1 MFNRITL
8 FTPTY
13 SFYNFEYLK
22 SFNFARK
29 EKIMIV
35 ENNKTCAVIGA
46 GVAGLAAATRMRNK
60 GYLVTVFEAN
70 AFPGGKCSS
79 ETKDGYRFDMGPSV
93 FTMPQYVDELFILSG
108 KNPRDHFNYIPLDP
122 VYKYF
127 FADGSFLNAYHG
139 KEKFAGQLAA
149 KTKDKKEDIIRYL
162 DKTETI
168 FTLTEEVFLQNSLH
182 RLKNFFT
189 WPVAKGIL
197 NFGKI
202 GAFDTMNDANQKAFK
217 DNRLVKIFNRYATY
231 NGSSPHLSPATLNVI
246 AHVEIVKGAFYP
258 EGGMVSIT
266 ASLTQLAKDIGVQF
280 NFSTPV
286 REILIADKKI
296 TGVRTDGGTQFFD
309 IVISNMDVYNSYK
322 KLMPNIKRPIKIL
335 DQPKSSS
342 GIIFYWGIKKEFKE
356 LGLHNILF
364 SENYEEEFN
373 TIFAKKAIYHD
384 PTIYL
389 NITSKHTPTDAPPE
403 CENWFSFIN
412 VPNNSGQNWDMFIT
426 EAREHMILKINR
438 MLKTDIRPLIESE
451 MVFDPRV
458 IESITSSAFGA
469 IYGNR
474 SNNKFAD
481 FLRHA
486 NFSKDIKNLYFC
498 GGSVHPG
505 PSIPLCL
512 LSAKITTDL
521 IK

>member
-1 MFNRITL
+1 M
-8 FTPTY
+8 PQG
-13 SFYNFEYLK
+13 
-22 SFNFARK
+22 
-29 EKIMIV
+29 KIMMK
-35 ENNKTCAVIGA
+35 ENNNRCAIIGA
-46 GVAGLAAATRMRNK
+46 GVSGLAAAIRMRNK
-60 GYLVTVFEAN
+60 GYTVTVFEAN
-70 AFPGGKCSS
+70 SFPGGKCST

-93 FTMPQYVDELFILSG
+93 FTMPLYVDELFKLCG
-108 KNPRDHFNYIPLDP
+108 KNPRDHFNYTPLDP

-127 FADGSFLNAYHG
+127 FEDGSTLDAWHG
-139 KEKFAGQLAA
+139 KEKFAEQLAA
-149 KTKDKKEDIIRYL
+149 KTRDKKEDIIRYL
-162 DKTETI
+162 DKIEVI
-168 FTLTEEVFLQNSLH
+168 YNLTDEVFLKNSLH

-202 GAFDTMNDANQKAFK
+202 GAFDTMNGVNQKSFK
-217 DNRLVKIFNRYATY
+217 DSRLVKIFNRYATY
-231 NGSSPHLSPATLNVI
+231 NGSSPYLSPATLNVI

-258 EGGMVSIT
+258 EGGMFSIT
-266 ASLTQLAKDIGVQF
+266 SSLLQLAKDIGVQF
-280 NFSTPV
+280 NFSRPV
-286 REILIADKKI
+286 TEILIEDKKAVGI
-296 TGVRTDGGTQFFD
+296 KTGRGAETFD
-309 IVISNMDVYNSYK
+309 VIISNMDVYNSYK
-322 KLMPNIKRPIKIL
+322 KLMPGVKRPSRTL

-364 SENYEEEFN
+364 SENYEEEFEYIFGKK
-373 TIFAKKAIYHD
+373 TICHD

-389 NITSKHTPTDAPPE
+389 NITSKHTPADAPAG

-412 VPNNSGQNWDMFIT
+412 VPNNTGQDWDMFIT
-426 EAREHMILKINR
+426 EARENMIQKINR
-438 MLKTDIRPLIESE
+438 VLKTDIRPLIESE

-458 IESITSSAFGA
+458 IETRTSSAFGA
-469 IYGNR
+469 IYGNS
-474 SNNKFAD
+474 SNNKFAA

-512 LSAKITTDL
+512 LSAKITTDI

>member
-1 MFNRITL
+1 MITE
-8 FTPTY
+8 
-13 SFYNFEYLK
+13 S
-22 SFNFARK
+22 
-29 EKIMIV
+29 
-35 ENNKTCAVIGA
+35 NKKCAVIGT
-46 GVAGLAAATRMRNK
+46 GVSGLAAAIRMRNK
-60 GYLVTVFEAN
+60 GYKVTVFEAN
-70 AFPGGKCSS
+70 SFPGGKCSS
-79 ETKDGYRFDMGPSV
+79 ESKDGYRFDMGPSV
-93 FTMPQYVDELFILSG
+93 FTMPQYVDELFKLCS
-108 KNPRDHFNYIPLDP
+108 KNPRDYFNYIPLDP

-127 FADGSFLNAYHG
+127 FEDGSSLDAYHG
-139 KEKFAGQLAA
+139 KERFAEQLAT
-149 KTKDKKEDIIRYL
+149 KTKDSKENIIKYL
-162 DKTETI
+162 DKTETV
-168 FTLTEEVFLQNSLH
+168 FNLTDKVFLQNSLH

-202 GAFDTMNDANQKAFK
+202 GAFNTMNGTNKKAFK
-217 DNRLVKIFNRYATY
+217 DSRLVQIFNRYATY
-231 NGSSPHLSPATLNVI
+231 NGSSPYLSPATLNVI

-258 EGGMVSIT
+258 EGGMVNIT
-266 ASLTQLAKDIGVQF
+266 NSLVQLAKDIGVAF
-280 NFSTPV
+280 KFSTPV
-286 REILIADKKI
+286 KEILIENKNVI
-296 TGVRTDGGTQFFD
+296 GIRTDNETAAFD

-322 KLMPNIKRPIKIL
+322 KLMPNVKRPAKTL

-364 SENYEEEFN
+364 SDNYEEEFD
-373 TIFAKKAIYHD
+373 TIFSKKLIYHD

-389 NITSKHTPTDAPPE
+389 NITSKHTPSDAPHQ

-412 VPNNSGQNWDMFIT
+412 VPNNQGQNWDMFIT
-426 EAREHMILKINR
+426 EARENMILKINR

-458 IESITSSAFGA
+458 IESRTSSAFGA
-469 IYGNR
+469 IYGNS
-474 SNNKFAD
+474 SNNKFAA

-486 NFSKDIKNLYFC
+486 NFSKNIKNLYFC

-521 IK
+521 IR

>member
-1 MFNRITL
+1 
-8 FTPTY
+8 
-13 SFYNFEYLK
+13 
-22 SFNFARK
+22 
-29 EKIMIV
+29 MIKD
-35 ENNKTCAVIGA
+35 NNQSCAVIGA
-46 GVAGLAAATRMRNK
+46 GVSGLAAAIRMRNK
-60 GYLVTVFEAN
+60 GYRVTVFEAN
-70 AFPGGKCSS
+70 SFPGGKCST

-93 FTMPQYVDELFILSG
+93 FTMPHYVDELFKLSG
-108 KNPRDHFNYIPLDP
+108 KNPREHFNYIHLDP

-127 FADGSFLNAYHG
+127 FEDGTALDAYHG
-139 KEKFAGQLAA
+139 KEKFAEQLSA
-149 KTKDKKEDIIRYL
+149 KTKDKKEDIISYL
-162 DKTETI
+162 NRTETI
-168 FTLTEEVFLQNSLH
+168 YNLTDEVFLKNSLH

-189 WPVAKGIL
+189 WPVARGIL

-202 GAFDTMNDANQKAFK
+202 GAFDTMAGANQRSFR
-217 DNRLVKIFNRYATY
+217 DPRLVKVFNRYATY
-231 NGSSPHLSPATLNVI
+231 NGSSPYLSPATLNVI

-258 EGGMVSIT
+258 EGGMYSIT
-266 ASLTQLAKDIGVQF
+266 GSMVQLAKDIGVQF
-280 NFSTPV
+280 KFSTPA
-286 REILIADKKI
+286 REILIENKKA
-296 TGVRTDGGTQFFD
+296 TGIRTDGGTENFD

-322 KLMPNIKRPIKIL
+322 KLMPQVKRPAKTL

-364 SENYEEEFN
+364 SEDYEAEFN

-389 NITSKHTPTDAPPE
+389 NITSKHTPTDAPPG

-412 VPNNSGQNWDMFIT
+412 VPNNSGQDWDMFIT
-426 EAREHMILKINR
+426 EARENMILKINR
-438 MLKTDIRPLIESE
+438 VLKTDIRPLIESE

-458 IESITSSAFGA
+458 IENRTSSAFGA
-469 IYGNR
+469 IYGNS
-474 SNNKFAD
+474 SNNKFAA

-512 LSAKITTDL
+512 LSAKITTEL
-521 IK
+521 IS

>member
-1 MFNRITL
+1 MIT
-8 FTPTY
+8 
-13 SFYNFEYLK
+13 
-22 SFNFARK
+22 
-29 EKIMIV
+29 
-35 ENNKTCAVIGA
+35 ENSKKCAVIGA
-46 GVAGLAAATRMRNK
+46 GISGLGAAIRMRNK
-60 GYLVTVFEAN
+60 GYKVTVFEAN

-127 FADGSFLNAYHG
+127 FEDGSSLDAYHG
-139 KEKFAGQLAA
+139 KEKFAEQLAA
-149 KTKDKKEDIIRYL
+149 KTKDTKEDIIKYL

-168 FTLTEEVFLQNSLH
+168 YNLTDEVFLKNSLH

-189 WPVAKGIL
+189 WPVLRGIL

-202 GAFDTMNDANQKAFK
+202 GAFDTMAGANKKAFK
-217 DNRLVKIFNRYATY
+217 DSRLVQIFNRYATY
-231 NGSSPHLSPATLNVI
+231 NGSSPYLSPATLNVI

-266 ASLTQLAKDIGVQF
+266 ASLTQLAKDIGVQL

-296 TGVRTDGGTQFFD
+296 TGVRTDNGSETFD
-309 IVISNMDVYNSYK
+309 VVISNMDVYNSYK
-322 KLMPNIKRPIKIL
+322 KLMPGVKRPAKTL

-342 GIIFYWGIKKEFKE
+342 GIIFYWGINKEFKE

-389 NITSKHTPTDAPPE
+389 NITSKHTPSDAPPG

-412 VPNNSGQNWDMFIT
+412 VPNNQGQDWDMFIT

-438 MLKTDIRPLIESE
+438 MLKTDIRPLIASE

-458 IESITSSAFGA
+458 IESRTSSAFGA
-469 IYGNR
+469 IYGNS
-474 SNNKFAD
+474 SNNKFAA

-521 IK
+521 IR

>member
-1 MFNRITL
+1 MIT
-8 FTPTY
+8 
-13 SFYNFEYLK
+13 
-22 SFNFARK
+22 
-29 EKIMIV
+29 
-35 ENNKTCAVIGA
+35 ENNKNCAVIGT
-46 GVAGLAAATRMRNK
+46 GVSGIAAAIRMRNK
-60 GYLVTVFEAN
+60 GYNVTVFEAN
-70 AFPGGKCSS
+70 SFPGGKCSS

-93 FTMPQYVDELFILSG
+93 FTMPTYVDELFELSG
-108 KNPRDHFNYIPLDP
+108 KNPRDHFNYIHLDP

-127 FADGSFLNAYHG
+127 FEDGSTLDAYHG
-139 KEKFAGQLAA
+139 KEKFAELMAT
-149 KTKDKKEDIIRYL
+149 KTKDSKEGIIKYL
-162 DKTETI
+162 DRTETI
-168 FTLTEEVFLQNSLH
+168 YNLTDEVFLKNSLH

-202 GAFDTMNDANQKAFK
+202 GAFDTMNGANQKSFR
-217 DNRLVKIFNRYATY
+217 DSRLVKIFNRYATY
-231 NGSSPHLSPATLNVI
+231 NGSSPYLSPATLNVI

-258 EGGMVSIT
+258 QGGMYSIT
-266 ASLTQLAKDIGVQF
+266 GSLVKLAKDIGVQF
-280 NFSTPV
+280 KFSTPA
-286 REILIADKKI
+286 REILIENKKAVGI
-296 TGVRTDGGTQFFD
+296 KTDSGTESFD

-322 KLMPNIKRPIKIL
+322 KLMPHVKKPAKTL

-342 GIIFYWGIKKEFKE
+342 GIIFYWGIKHEFKE

-364 SENYEEEFN
+364 SEDYEAEFDS
-373 TIFAKKAIYHD
+373 IFSKKSIYHD

-389 NITSKHTPTDAPPE
+389 NITSKHTATDAPPG

-412 VPNNSGQNWDMFIT
+412 VPNNSGQDWDMFIT
-426 EAREHMILKINR
+426 EARENMIQKINR
-438 MLKTDIRPLIESE
+438 ILKTDIRPLIESE

-458 IESITSSAFGA
+458 IENRTSSAFGA
-469 IYGNR
+469 IYGNS
-474 SNNKFAD
+474 SNNKFAA

>member
-1 MFNRITL
+1 MIT
-8 FTPTY
+8 
-13 SFYNFEYLK
+13 
-22 SFNFARK
+22 
-29 EKIMIV
+29 
-35 ENNKTCAVIGA
+35 ENDRTCAVIGA
-46 GVAGLAAATRMRNK
+46 GVSGLGAAIRMRNK
-60 GYLVTVFEAN
+60 GYKVTVYEAN
-70 AFPGGKCSS
+70 SFPGGKLST
-79 ETKDGYRFDMGPSV
+79 ETKDRYRFDMGPSV

-108 KNPRDHFNYIPLDP
+108 KNPREHFNYIPLDP

-127 FADGSFLNAYHG
+127 FEDGSILNAWHG
-139 KEKFAGQLAA
+139 KEKFAEQLAA
-149 KTKDKKEDIIRYL
+149 KTKDNKEDIIRYL

-168 FTLTEEVFLQNSLH
+168 YNLTDEVFLKNSLH

-189 WPVAKGIL
+189 RPVVKGIL

-202 GAFDTMNDANQKAFK
+202 GAFDTMNGANQKSFK
-217 DNRLVKIFNRYATY
+217 DSRLVKIFNRYATY
-231 NGSSPHLSPATLNVI
+231 NGSSPYLSPATLNVI
-246 AHVEIVKGAFYP
+246 SHVEIVKGAFYP
-258 EGGMVSIT
+258 VGGMVSIT
-266 ASLTQLAKDIGVQF
+266 NALVQLAKDIGVEF
-280 NFSTPV
+280 KFSTPV
-286 REILIADKKI
+286 KEIIIENKKI
-296 TGVRTDGGTQFFD
+296 KAVRTDHGFQDFD

-322 KLMPNIKRPIKIL
+322 KLMPHVKRPAKTL

-364 SENYEEEFN
+364 AENYEDEFN

-389 NITSKHTPTDAPPE
+389 NITSKHTPTDAPPG

-412 VPNNSGQNWDMFIT
+412 VPNNQGQDWDMFIT
-426 EAREHMILKINR
+426 EARENMILKINR
-438 MLKTDIRPLIESE
+438 MLQTDIRPLIESE

-458 IESITSSAFGA
+458 IEARTSSAFGA
-469 IYGNR
+469 IYGNS
-474 SNNKFAD
+474 SNNKFAA

-512 LSAKITTDL
+512 LSAKITTGL
-521 IK
+521 IN

>member
-1 MFNRITL
+1 MIT
-8 FTPTY
+8 
-13 SFYNFEYLK
+13 
-22 SFNFARK
+22 
-29 EKIMIV
+29 
-35 ENNKTCAVIGA
+35 ENNKKCAVIGA
-46 GVAGLAAATRMRNK
+46 GVSGIAAAIRMRNK
-60 GYLVTVFEAN
+60 GYNVTVFEAN
-70 AFPGGKCSS
+70 SFPGGKCSTES
-79 ETKDGYRFDMGPSV
+79 KDGYRFDMGPSV
-93 FTMPQYVDELFILSG
+93 FTMPQYVDELFQLCG

-127 FADGSFLNAYHG
+127 FEDGTTLDARHG
-139 KEKFAGQLAA
+139 KEKFAEQLAN
-149 KTKDKKEDIIRYL
+149 KTKDKKEDILRYL
-162 DKTETI
+162 DKTEVI
-168 FTLTEEVFLQNSLH
+168 YNLTDEVFLKNSLH

-202 GAFDTMNDANQKAFK
+202 GAFDTMNAANQKAFK
-217 DNRLVKIFNRYATY
+217 DSRLVKIFNRYATY
-231 NGSSPHLSPATLNVI
+231 NGSSPYLSPATLNVI

-258 EGGMVSIT
+258 VGGMFSIT
-266 ASLTQLAKDIGVQF
+266 SSLVKLAMDIGVQF
-280 NFSTPV
+280 NFLKPV
-286 REILIADKKI
+286 REILIEHKKAVGI
-296 TGVRTDGGTQFFD
+296 RTDSEAGYYD

-322 KLMPNIKRPIKIL
+322 KLLPAVKRPAKTL

-364 SENYEEEFN
+364 SENYEEEFEY
-373 TIFAKKAIYHD
+373 IFGKKTIYHD

-389 NITSKHTPTDAPPE
+389 NITSKHTPGDAPPG

-412 VPNNSGQNWDMFIT
+412 VPNNSGQDWDKFIT
-426 EAREHMILKINR
+426 EARENMIRKINR
-438 MLKTDIRPLIESE
+438 VLKTDIRPLIESE

-458 IESITSSAFGA
+458 IENRTSSAFGA
-469 IYGNR
+469 IYGNS
-474 SNNKFAD
+474 SNNKFAA

>member
-1 MFNRITL
+1 
-8 FTPTY
+8 
-13 SFYNFEYLK
+13 
-22 SFNFARK
+22 
-29 EKIMIV
+29 MIK

-46 GVAGLAAATRMRNK
+46 GVAGLGAAIRMRNK
-60 GYLVTVFEAN
+60 GYKVSVFEAN
-70 AFPGGKCSS
+70 SFPGGKCSS
-79 ETKDGYRFDMGPSV
+79 ESKDGYRFDMGPSV
-93 FTMPQYVDELFILSG
+93 FTMPQYLDELFILSG

-127 FADGSFLNAYHG
+127 FEDGSYLDAYHG
-139 KEKFAGQLAA
+139 KEKFAEQLSA
-149 KTKDKKEDIIRYL
+149 KTRDQKEDIIKYL
-162 DKTETI
+162 DRTETI
-168 FTLTEEVFLQNSLH
+168 YNLTDEVFLKNSLH

-202 GAFDTMNDANQKAFK
+202 GAFDTMNAANKKSFK
-217 DNRLVKIFNRYATY
+217 DSRLVQIFNRYATY
-231 NGSSPHLSPATLNVI
+231 NGSSPYLSPATLNVI

-258 EGGMVSIT
+258 EGGMTNIT

-286 REILIADKKI
+286 KEILIADKKV
-296 TGVRTDGGTQFFD
+296 TGIRTYNGTENFD
-309 IVISNMDVYNSYK
+309 IVISNMDVYNSYQ
-322 KLMPNIKRPIKIL
+322 KLMPHVKRPAKTL

-342 GIIFYWGIKKEFKE
+342 GIIFYWGIKTAFKE

-389 NITSKHTPTDAPPE
+389 NITSKHTPTDAPPG

-412 VPNNSGQNWDMFIT
+412 VPNNQGQDWDMFVN
-426 EAREHMILKINR
+426 EARENMIQKINR

-451 MVFDPRV
+451 MIFDPRV
-458 IESITSSAFGA
+458 IESRTSSAFGA
-469 IYGNR
+469 IYGNT
-474 SNNKFAD
+474 SNNKFAA

-521 IK
+521 IP

>member
-1 MFNRITL
+1 MM
-8 FTPTY
+8 
-13 SFYNFEYLK
+13 
-22 SFNFARK
+22 K
-29 EKIMIV
+29 ENSK
-35 ENNKTCAVIGA
+35 KCAVIGA
-46 GVAGLAAATRMRNK
+46 GVSGIAAAIRMRNK
-60 GYLVTVFEAN
+60 GWLVTVFEAN
-70 AFPGGKCSS
+70 PFPGGKLST
-79 ETKDGYRFDMGPSV
+79 ETNKGYRFDMGPSV
-93 FTMPQYVDELFILSG
+93 FTMPNYVDELFELSG
-108 KNPRDHFNYIPLDP
+108 KNPREHFNYIHLDP

-127 FADGSFLNAYHG
+127 FEDGTVLNAYHG
-139 KEKFAGQLAA
+139 KEKFAEQLAA
-149 KTKDKKEDIIRYL
+149 KTHDNKEDIIRYL

-168 FTLTEEVFLQNSLH
+168 YKLTEEVFLKNSLH

-189 WPVAKGIL
+189 WPVLRGVL

-202 GAFDTMNDANQKAFK
+202 GAFDTMNDANQKSFK
-217 DNRLVKIFNRYATY
+217 DSRLVRIFNRYATY
-231 NGSSPHLSPATLNVI
+231 NGSSPYLSPATLNVI

-258 EGGMVSIT
+258 VGGMFSIT
-266 ASLTQLAKDIGVQF
+266 ESLVQLAKDIGVQF

-286 REILIADKKI
+286 REILIENKKAVGI
-296 TGVRTDGGTQFFD
+296 RTDKGSELFD

-322 KLMPNIKRPIKIL
+322 KLMPAVKKSAKTL

-364 SENYEEEFN
+364 AENYEEEFD
-373 TIFAKKAIYHD
+373 TIFSKKSIYHD

-389 NITSKHTPTDAPPE
+389 NITSKHTATDAPPG

-412 VPNNSGQNWDMFIT
+412 VPNNSGQDWDVFIA
-426 EAREHMILKINR
+426 EARGNMIRKINR
-438 MLKTDIRPLIESE
+438 VLKTDIRPLIESE

-458 IESITSSAFGA
+458 IENRTSSAFGA
-469 IYGNR
+469 IYGNS
-474 SNNKFAD
+474 SNNKFAA

-512 LSAKITTDL
+512 LSAKITTGL

>member
-1 MFNRITL
+1 
-8 FTPTY
+8 
-13 SFYNFEYLK
+13 
-22 SFNFARK
+22 
-29 EKIMIV
+29 MIK
-35 ENNKTCAVIGA
+35 ENNKKCAVIGA
-46 GVAGLAAATRMRNK
+46 GVSGIAAAIRMRNK
-60 GYLVTVFEAN
+60 GYNVTVFEAN
-70 AFPGGKCSS
+70 SFPGGKCSTES
-79 ETKDGYRFDMGPSV
+79 KDGYRFDMGPSV
-93 FTMPQYVDELFILSG
+93 FTMPQYVDELFQLCG

-127 FADGSFLNAYHG
+127 FEDGTTLDARHG
-139 KEKFAGQLAA
+139 KEKFAEQLAN
-149 KTKDKKEDIIRYL
+149 KTKDKKEDILRYL
-162 DKTETI
+162 DKTEVI
-168 FTLTEEVFLQNSLH
+168 YNLTDEVFLKNSLH

-202 GAFDTMNDANQKAFK
+202 GAFDTMNAANQKAFK
-217 DNRLVKIFNRYATY
+217 DSRLVKIFNRYATY
-231 NGSSPHLSPATLNVI
+231 NGSSPYLSPATLNVI

-258 EGGMVSIT
+258 VGGMFSIT
-266 ASLTQLAKDIGVQF
+266 SSLVKLAMDIGVQF
-280 NFSTPV
+280 NFLKPV
-286 REILIADKKI
+286 REILIEHKKAVGI
-296 TGVRTDGGTQFFD
+296 RTDSEAGYYD

-322 KLMPNIKRPIKIL
+322 KLLPAVKRPAKTL

-364 SENYEEEFN
+364 SENYEEEFEY
-373 TIFAKKAIYHD
+373 IFGKKTIYHD

-389 NITSKHTPTDAPPE
+389 NITSKHTPGDAPPG

-412 VPNNSGQNWDMFIT
+412 VPNNSGQDWDKFIT
-426 EAREHMILKINR
+426 EARENMIRKINR
-438 MLKTDIRPLIESE
+438 VLKTDIRPLIESE

-458 IESITSSAFGA
+458 IENRTSSAFGA
-469 IYGNR
+469 IYGNS
-474 SNNKFAD
+474 SNNKFAA

>member
-1 MFNRITL
+1 MIT
-8 FTPTY
+8 
-13 SFYNFEYLK
+13 
-22 SFNFARK
+22 
-29 EKIMIV
+29 

-46 GVAGLAAATRMRNK
+46 GVSGLSAAIRMRNK
-60 GYLVTVFEAN
+60 GYKVTVFEAN
-70 AFPGGKCSS
+70 PFPGGKLSS

-108 KNPRDHFNYIPLDP
+108 KNPREHFNYIQLDP

-127 FADGSFLNAYHG
+127 FEDGSTLSSYHG
-139 KEKFAGQLAA
+139 KEKFAEQLAA
-149 KTKDKKEDIIRYL
+149 KTKDKKEDIIKYL

-168 FTLTEEVFLQNSLH
+168 YNLTDEVFLKNSLH

-202 GAFDTMNDANQKAFK
+202 GAFDTMAGANKKAFK
-217 DNRLVKIFNRYATY
+217 DSRLVQIFNRYATY
-231 NGSSPHLSPATLNVI
+231 NGSSPYLSPATLNVI

-258 EGGMVSIT
+258 EGGMFSIT
-266 ASLTQLAKDIGVQF
+266 AALVKLAKEIGVEF
-280 NFSTPV
+280 KFSTPA
-286 REILIADKKI
+286 REILIETKKI
-296 TGVRTDGGTQFFD
+296 KGIRTDNGTEDFD

-322 KLMPNIKRPIKIL
+322 KLMPDVKRPAKTL
-335 DQPKSSS
+335 DQQKSSS

-364 SENYEEEFN
+364 AENYEEEFN

-389 NITSKHTPTDAPPE
+389 NITSKHTPTDAPPG

-412 VPNNSGQNWDMFIT
+412 VPNNQGQNWDMFIT
-426 EAREHMILKINR
+426 EARENMIQKINR
-438 MLKTDIRPLIESE
+438 ILKTDIRPLIESE

-458 IESITSSAFGA
+458 IESRTSSAFGA
-469 IYGNR
+469 IYGNS
-474 SNNKFAD
+474 SNNKFAA